1 MLALR
6 GELLS
11 PVHPAPPSPCCLT
24 LHTRRTECAGR
35 PFDSSQ
41 LSSLAA
47 SRYTVGTT
55 PLSSTRSSPSSLPG
69 PAGAPPRFGGQAVR
83 HRLSSS
89 LSSTMSA
96 PRSIWYHLEYHEDE
110 TSTLRLSSS
119 LPQHGIGAP
128 FASEPRRLLCSL
140 LSVRFKFRPLP
151 FVSVAG
157 GTRDISNSSPGRV
170 STSRDQRHQ
179 GTFFVELRHR
189 FRLVAVT
196 SLKHQHPSQQQN
208 TTVTICS
215 VSLEPSPLTRYTLVR
230 YPYPPLY
237 NFLSPCQFLRIIIHS
252 RKSLVC
258 FCTSA
263 MEEHIHVRSGLFSGR
278 RPCSFVIKISFVPS
292 LQHHRVSRS
301 ISSDEDARL
310 NSARSPFH

>member
-1 MLALR
+1 
-6 GELLS
+6 
-11 PVHPAPPSPCCLT
+11 
-24 LHTRRTECAGR
+24 
-35 PFDSSQ
+35 
-41 LSSLAA
+41 
-47 SRYTVGTT
+47 
-55 PLSSTRSSPSSLPG
+55 
-69 PAGAPPRFGGQAVR
+69 
-83 HRLSSS
+83 
-89 LSSTMSA
+89 
-96 PRSIWYHLEYHEDE
+96 
-110 TSTLRLSSS
+110 
-119 LPQHGIGAP
+119 
-128 FASEPRRLLCSL
+128 
-140 LSVRFKFRPLP
+140 
-151 FVSVAG
+151 
-157 GTRDISNSSPGRV
+157 
-170 STSRDQRHQ
+170 
-179 GTFFVELRHR
+179 VELRHR
-189 FRLVAVT
+189 FRLVVVT

-310 NSARSPFH
+310 NSARSPFHWRPKLLSSLDQSQRFCTKISSAPHCGSPSIVKVLQHMKVRQSSHDGLILSCNL